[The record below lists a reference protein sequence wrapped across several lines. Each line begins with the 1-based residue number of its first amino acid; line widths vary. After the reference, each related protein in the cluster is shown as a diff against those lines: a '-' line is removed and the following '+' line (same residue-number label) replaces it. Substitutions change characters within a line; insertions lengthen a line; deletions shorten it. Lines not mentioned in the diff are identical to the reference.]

1 MKHSLQVTSL
11 LVWSMFLLTGCP
23 PNGKTEN
30 PPVIVIKSLTE
41 DSKKIVS
48 IEADGIGT
56 FRSIQVRVSNKSE
69 GTVEVNLPS
78 GLYFE
83 NPDKN
88 SQDLITAKG
97 IEAITLKK
105 GEEKVIEVPTYC
117 TDVNKHCPGSIK
129 NWNCDYSYD
138 GKLKKAIEFYEKHEE
153 KINAYLIKKNPA
165 FSSEAERLQFFQI
178 IIWLHEDGKDEEIIS
193 MLARDSFGNDQSK
206 ARTWFES
213 VIVDARELAEIIIT
227 QDFDTLK
234 DWLKKKMIA
243 LLPTDKKIDDIADR
257 SKDNLNSLR
266 NRLRTR

>member
-30 PPVIVIKSLTE
+30 PPVIVIKNLTE

-138 GKLKKAIEFYEKHEE
+138 GKLKKAIEFYEKHESA
-153 KINAYLIKKNPA
+153 INEWLIKKNPA

-193 MLARDSFGNDQSK
+193 MLAQNSFGNDRNK
-206 ARTWFES
+206 ARSWFDL
-213 VIVDARELAEIIIT
+213 VIADARELAAIIISR
-227 QDFDTLK
+227 DADELR
-234 DWLKKKMIA
+234 DWLKKKILA
-243 LLPTDKKIDDIADR
+243 ALPTDRRIDDMAEGA
-257 SKDNLNSLR
+257 KDNLNSLR
-266 NRLRTR
+266 NRLRSR